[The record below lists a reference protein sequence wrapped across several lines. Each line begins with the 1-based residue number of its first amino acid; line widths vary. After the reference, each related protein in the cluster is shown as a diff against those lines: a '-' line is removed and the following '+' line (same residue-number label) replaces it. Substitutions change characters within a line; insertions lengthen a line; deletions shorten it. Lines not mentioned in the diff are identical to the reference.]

1 MNENDKIIAN
11 IKASMQVE
19 GCILNRDDE
28 ELINRLLN
36 NEITLSQGID
46 IIKKSIYEV

>member
-11 IKASMQVE
+11 IKTSMQIE

-28 ELINRLLN
+28 KLINSFLN
-36 NEITLSQGID
+36 DEITLSQGID